1 MYIYKQSHEL
11 GHCDPR
17 SCNLDTI
24 YYFSLNA
31 SMMTNVY
38 VNINKNYKMTYWN
51 IFLYKRTYWKH
62 KKMHPIISQPCFCD
76 FCCMIEIIVTIT
88 HSNPSKQT
96 NRGESKVGPT
106 LNV

>member
-38 VNINKNYKMTYWN
+38 VNKNKNYKMS
-51 IFLYKRTYWKH
+51 YWK
-62 KKMHPIISQPCFCD
+62 KKII
-76 FCCMIEIIVTIT
+76 
-88 HSNPSKQT
+88 
-96 NRGESKVGPT
+96 
-106 LNV
+106 